1 MSNRSV
7 FRKLVNFYMVNC
19 HLIIRNRVK
28 ISTLAM
34 VCIILTVNH
43 VAADPVPFRAVYS
56 ADFKGLPVGAT
67 GIRELRLIA
76 GNRYLFTSSAKSI
89 FASVTEQ
96 TTFNWEDQAIP
107 LEYQYIRSGIGRNRD
122 DKLVFDWQ
130 SDTVSYNNSAY
141 NIETGTLDKLLY
153 QFQMRADLKQAH
165 SRDAS
170 WPTMHYAVA
179 DRERVRNY
187 NFTVD
192 GEDIIST
199 PVGDF
204 NTVRVI
210 RIRENQNRKTTL
222 WLVPRYDFLLV
233 RLQQTEDDDDGFE
246 LLLQEGVF
254 NGEPLHG
261 L

>member
-1 MSNRSV
+1 MIHMFSQ
-7 FRKLVNFYMVNC
+7 L
-19 HLIIRNRVK
+19 NRVK
-28 ISTLAM
+28 NATMAIVSGLC
-34 VCIILTVNH
+34 VIIPVNH
-43 VAADPVPFRAVYS
+43 VTADPVPFRAVYR

-67 GIRELRLIA
+67 GIRELRRVED
-76 GNRYLFTSSAKSI
+76 NRYRFTSSAKSI
-89 FASVTEQ
+89 FATVTEQ

-107 LEYQYIRSGIGRNRD
+107 LEYQYIRTGIGRNRD

-130 SDTVSYNNSAY
+130 NDTVSYNNSAY
-141 NIETGTLDKLLY
+141 NIATGTLDKLLY
-153 QFQMRADLKQAH
+153 QFQIRADLKQAH
-165 SRDAS
+165 SNDAS
-170 WPTMHYAVA
+170 WPTMNYTIA
-179 DRERVRNY
+179 DRESVRNY

-199 PVGDF
+199 PVGNF

-222 WLVPRYDFLLV
+222 WLVPRYDFQIFRKMILV
-233 RLQQTEDDDDGFE
+233 RLQQIEDGDDGFE

-254 NGEPLHG
+254 NGEPLRG

>member
-1 MSNRSV
+1 M
-7 FRKLVNFYMVNC
+7 
-19 HLIIRNRVK
+19 NRVK
-28 ISTLAM
+28 ISMLAM

-67 GIRELRLIA
+67 GIRELRLLA
-76 GNRYLFTSSAKSI
+76 DNRYLFTSSAKSV

-165 SRDAS
+165 SSDAS

-179 DRERVRNY
+179 DRDSVRNY

-192 GEDIIST
+192 GEDVIST

-233 RLQQTEDDDDGFE
+233 RLQQTEDGDDGFE